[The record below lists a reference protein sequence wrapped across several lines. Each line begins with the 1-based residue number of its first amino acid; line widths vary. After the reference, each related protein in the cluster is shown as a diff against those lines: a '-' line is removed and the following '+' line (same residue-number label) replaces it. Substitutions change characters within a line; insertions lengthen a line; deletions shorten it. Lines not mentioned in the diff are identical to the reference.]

1 MDSLNLV
8 PLICGVIYGTLTIV
22 TLLRFTRVRLLFA
35 LYLFTATLWSISSA
49 ITHLDINHQQT
60 YFWAKMIVM
69 TGSPMV
75 IFYYQFIR
83 SYTKKQVNFWTY
95 FGYTSAILIIVLS
108 VSGVL
113 LRDANFIDGQL
124 NKVYLPYINLILNLI
139 TFGYLLAAGYT
150 LFNHYRSPID
160 AINKRRTMYL
170 IIGVVAF
177 AVFGLTKVF
186 PSLDKYPLDYMGG
199 VLNACL
205 ITYAIFKYQ
214 LLDIK
219 VVLHRGLA
227 YSGLTVF
234 LSTIYLLSIY
244 AIQLFFQDTLGYKS
258 LALVVATA
266 LIIALLFSPLR
277 DIFQKWIDKVFYHD
291 TCDYRQTLLDF
302 SNKVNNV
309 LDLDELQQTILQPI
323 VESMHV
329 KRAALLFPEVGTGD
343 FNVRSVN
350 QSNNEETFS
359 KLRFLN
365 DNPVITWLSDK
376 GDVLRRNL
384 IDIMPQF
391 KGMWEV
397 EKTTLDALGVEL
409 LCPIKSHG
417 KLVGVLALGEK
428 QSGTS
433 YSDEEADLLK
443 TMSNEAA
450 AAIENAR
457 MFDNLKIQQLQV
469 EQLLG
474 QVVLAQEE
482 ERNRISIELHDSV
495 AQWLVAVSYGIQTF
509 RHGLPGKEVE
519 KAHDELNDMEGT
531 ITKSLKELRRVVV
544 GLRPPALDE
553 LGLTEAIRRSLDDL
567 GVDGIAGDYNQAGK
581 PFKLPSSIE
590 IAVYRVV
597 QESLINIRKH
607 AGATKVALSVEFNPD
622 ELSLEINDNGQ
633 GFNLVQ
639 TLDSAI
645 SVGHLGLLGMKQRA
659 EMLGGDMNIKT
670 GEGNGTTVSFNFPV
684 NSRKEEDYSDGGN

>member
-1 MDSLNLV
+1 MDSVILV
-8 PLICGVIYGTLTIV
+8 PLVCAVIYGTLTIV

-35 LYLFTATLWSISSA
+35 LYLFTATLWSLSSTVA
-49 ITHLDINHQQT
+49 HLDINHQQT

-95 FGYTSAILIIVLS
+95 FGYASAILIIVLS
-108 VSGVL
+108 VSGIL
-113 LRDANFIDGQL
+113 LRDANFTNGQL
-124 NKVYLPYINLILNLI
+124 YMVYLPYVTLILNI
-139 TFGYLLAAGYT
+139 VTFGYLIAAVYT
-150 LFNHYRSPID
+150 LFNYYRSPID
-160 AINKRRTMYL
+160 AISKRRTMYM
-170 IIGVVAF
+170 ITGVVAF
-177 AVFGLTKVF
+177 AILGLTTLH
-186 PSLDKYPLDYMGG
+186 PSLDKYPLDYIGG
-199 VLNACL
+199 TLNAFL
-205 ITYAIFKYQ
+205 ITYAILRYQ

-219 VVLHRGLA
+219 VVLRKGLV
-227 YSGLTVF
+227 YSGLTIF
-234 LSTIYLLSIY
+234 LSTVYLLSIY
-244 AIQLFFQDTLGYKS
+244 AIQLFFQDKLGSAS
-258 LALVVATA
+258 LALVIATA
-266 LIIALLFSPLR
+266 LVIALLFSPLR
-277 DIFQKWIDKVFYHD
+277 DIFQRWIDRVFYHD
-291 TCDYRQTLLDF
+291 TYDYRQMLLDF

-309 LDLDELQQTILQPI
+309 LDLNELQQTILEPI

-343 FNVRSVN
+343 FKVRFVN
-350 QSNNEETFS
+350 QSNHEETFS
-359 KLRFLN
+359 KLKFLN

-397 EKTTLDALGVEL
+397 EKTTLDALGVQL
-409 LCPIKSHG
+409 LCPVKSHG
-417 KLVGVLALGEK
+417 RLIGVLALGEK

-450 AAIENAR
+450 VAIENAR
-457 MFDNLKIQQLQV
+457 MLDNLKIQQLQV

-495 AQWLVAVSYGIQTF
+495 AQWLVAVSYGIQSF
-509 RHGLPGKEVE
+509 RHELPDKEVE
-519 KAHDELNDMEGT
+519 KARSELSDMEGT
-531 ITKSLKELRRVVV
+531 VTKSLKELRRVVV

-553 LGLTEAIRRSLDDL
+553 LGLIKTIRQSLDDL
-567 GVDGIAGDYNQAGK
+567 TADGIVSDYNQTGK
-581 PFKLPSSIE
+581 SFRLPSSIE
-590 IAVYRVV
+590 IAVYRIV

-607 AGATKVALSVEFNPD
+607 ANATKVALSVKYNPD
-622 ELSLEINDNGQ
+622 ELNLEIRDNGQ

-645 SVGHLGLLGMKQRA
+645 AVGHLGLLGMKQRA
-659 EMLGGDMNIKT
+659 EMLGGNMNIKT
-670 GEGNGTTVSFNFPV
+670 GEGTGTTVSVNFPV
-684 NSRKEEDYSDGGN
+684 NSQMEEDSDGGN

>member
-1 MDSLNLV
+1 MV
-8 PLICGVIYGTLTIV
+8 PLVCGVIYGTLTIV

-35 LYLFTATLWSISSA
+35 LYLFVAALWSVSSA

-75 IFYYQFIR
+75 IFFYQFIR
-83 SYTKKQVNFWTY
+83 SYVKKPVNFWTY
-95 FGYTSAILIIVLS
+95 FGYTLAIVIIALGM
-108 VSGVL
+108 SGVL
-113 LRDANFIDGQL
+113 LRDADFIDGQL
-124 NKVYLPYINLILNLI
+124 SLVYLPYISLILNII

-150 LFNHYRSPID
+150 LFNYYRSPID
-160 AINKRRTMYL
+160 AMSRKRTMYL
-170 IIGVVAF
+170 MTGLVAF
-177 AVFGLTKVF
+177 SIFWLVKVH
-186 PSLDKYPLDYMGG
+186 PSLNEYPLDYTGG
-199 VLNACL
+199 VLNALL
-205 ITYAIFKYQ
+205 ITYAIIKLQ
-214 LLDIK
+214 VLDIK
-219 VVLHRGLA
+219 VVLHKGLA
-227 YSGLTVF
+227 YSGLTIL
-234 LSTIYLLSIY
+234 LSIIYLLSLY
-244 AIQLFFQDTLGYKS
+244 AIQLFIQDKLGSAS
-258 LALVVATA
+258 LALVVATT

-277 DIFQKWIDKVFYHD
+277 DTFQRWIDKIFYHD
-291 TCDYRQTLLDF
+291 TYDYRQVLLDF

-309 LDLDELQQTILQPI
+309 LDLNELQQTILYPI
-323 VESMHV
+323 IESMHV

-343 FNVRSVN
+343 FSVRFVD
-350 QSNNEETFS
+350 QSSDEGPFS

-365 DNPVITWLSDK
+365 DNPIITWLSDR

-409 LCPIKSHG
+409 LCPVKSHG
-417 KLVGVLALGEK
+417 KLIGVLALGEK
-428 QSGTS
+428 QSGAS
-433 YSDEEADLLK
+433 YSDEEADILK

-450 AAIENAR
+450 VAIENAR
-457 MFDNLKIQQLQV
+457 MLDNLKIQQLQV

-495 AQWLVAVSYGIQTF
+495 AQWLVAVSYGIQSF
-509 RHGLPGKEVE
+509 RHALPGKEVE
-519 KAHDELNDMEGT
+519 QVGSELSDMEGT
-531 ITKSLKELRRVVV
+531 VTKSLKELRRVVV

-553 LGLTEAIRRSLDDL
+553 LGLTNAIKQSLDDL
-567 GVDGIAGDYNQAGK
+567 ASDGIEGNYNQAGT
-581 PFKLPSSIE
+581 PCRLPSSIE

-607 AGATKVALSVEFNPD
+607 ARATKVALNLDFSSD
-622 ELSLEINDNGQ
+622 EMNLEISDNGQ
-633 GFNLVQ
+633 GFNLTQ
-639 TLDSAI
+639 TLGNAI

-659 EMLGGDMNIKT
+659 EMLGGNMNIKT
-670 GEGNGTTVSFNFPV
+670 GEGTGTTVSFNFPV
-684 NSRKEEDYSDGGN
+684 NSRIKEDSDGGN

>member
-1 MDSLNLV
+1 MDSVILV
-8 PLICGVIYGTLTIV
+8 PLVCAVIYGTLTIV

-35 LYLFTATLWSISSA
+35 LYLFTATLWSLSSTVA
-49 ITHLDINHQQT
+49 HLDINHQQT

-95 FGYTSAILIIVLS
+95 FGYASAILIIVLS
-108 VSGVL
+108 VSGIL
-113 LRDANFIDGQL
+113 LRDANFTNGQL
-124 NKVYLPYINLILNLI
+124 YMVYLPYVTLILNI
-139 TFGYLLAAGYT
+139 VTFGYLIAVVYT
-150 LFNHYRSPID
+150 LFNYYRSPID
-160 AINKRRTMYL
+160 AISKRRTMYL
-170 IIGVVAF
+170 ITGVVAF
-177 AVFGLTKVF
+177 AILGLTTLH
-186 PSLDKYPLDYMGG
+186 PSLDKYPLDYIGG
-199 VLNACL
+199 TLNAFL
-205 ITYAIFKYQ
+205 ITYAILRYQ

-219 VVLHRGLA
+219 VVLRKGLV
-227 YSGLTVF
+227 YSGLTIF
-234 LSTIYLLSIY
+234 LSTVYLLSIY
-244 AIQLFFQDTLGYKS
+244 AIQLFFQDKLGSAS
-258 LALVVATA
+258 LALVIATA
-266 LIIALLFSPLR
+266 LVIALLFSPLR
-277 DIFQKWIDKVFYHD
+277 DIFQRWIDRVFYHD
-291 TCDYRQTLLDF
+291 TYDYRQMLLDF

-309 LDLDELQQTILQPI
+309 LDLNELQQTILEPI

-343 FNVRSVN
+343 FKVRFVN
-350 QSNNEETFS
+350 QSNHEETFS
-359 KLRFLN
+359 KLKFLN

-397 EKTTLDALGVEL
+397 EKTTLDALGVQL
-409 LCPIKSHG
+409 LCPVKSHG
-417 KLVGVLALGEK
+417 RLIGVLALGEK

-450 AAIENAR
+450 VAIENAR
-457 MFDNLKIQQLQV
+457 MLDNLKIQQLQV

-495 AQWLVAVSYGIQTF
+495 AQWLVAVSYGIQSF
-509 RHGLPGKEVE
+509 RHELPDKEVE
-519 KAHDELNDMEGT
+519 KARSELSDMEGT
-531 ITKSLKELRRVVV
+531 VTKSLKELRRVVV

-553 LGLTEAIRRSLDDL
+553 LGLIKTIRQSLDDL
-567 GVDGIAGDYNQAGK
+567 TADGIVSDYNQTGK
-581 PFKLPSSIE
+581 SFRLPSSIE
-590 IAVYRVV
+590 IAVYRIV

-607 AGATKVALSVEFNPD
+607 ANATKVALSVKYNPD
-622 ELSLEINDNGQ
+622 ELNLEIRDNGQ

-645 SVGHLGLLGMKQRA
+645 AVGHLGLLGMKQRA
-659 EMLGGDMNIKT
+659 EMLGGNMNIKT
-670 GEGNGTTVSFNFPV
+670 GEGTGTTVSVNFPV
-684 NSRKEEDYSDGGN
+684 NSQMEEDSDGGN

>member
-1 MDSLNLV
+1 MDSVILV
-8 PLICGVIYGTLTIV
+8 PLVCAVIYGTLTIV

-35 LYLFTATLWSISSA
+35 LYLFTATLWSLSSTVA
-49 ITHLDINHQQT
+49 HLDINHQQT

-95 FGYTSAILIIVLS
+95 FGYASAILIIVLS
-108 VSGVL
+108 VSGIL
-113 LRDANFIDGQL
+113 LRDANFTNGQL
-124 NKVYLPYINLILNLI
+124 YMVYLPYVTLILNI
-139 TFGYLLAAGYT
+139 VTFGYLIAVVYT
-150 LFNHYRSPID
+150 LFNYYRSPID
-160 AINKRRTMYL
+160 AISKRRTMYL
-170 IIGVVAF
+170 ITGVVAF
-177 AVFGLTKVF
+177 AILGLTTLH
-186 PSLDKYPLDYMGG
+186 PSLDKYPLDYIGG
-199 VLNACL
+199 TLNAFL
-205 ITYAIFKYQ
+205 ITYAILRYQ

-219 VVLHRGLA
+219 VVLRKGLV
-227 YSGLTVF
+227 YSGLTIF
-234 LSTIYLLSIY
+234 LSTVYLLSIY
-244 AIQLFFQDTLGYKS
+244 AIQLFFQDKLGSAS
-258 LALVVATA
+258 LALVIATA
-266 LIIALLFSPLR
+266 LVIALLFSPLR
-277 DIFQKWIDKVFYHD
+277 DIFQRWIDRVFYHD
-291 TCDYRQTLLDF
+291 TYDYRQMLLDF

-309 LDLDELQQTILQPI
+309 LDLNELQQTILEPI

-343 FNVRSVN
+343 FKVRFVN
-350 QSNNEETFS
+350 QSNHEETFS
-359 KLRFLN
+359 KLKFLN

-397 EKTTLDALGVEL
+397 EKTTLDALGVQL
-409 LCPIKSHG
+409 LCPVKSHG
-417 KLVGVLALGEK
+417 RLIGVLALGEK

-450 AAIENAR
+450 VAIENAR
-457 MFDNLKIQQLQV
+457 MLDNLKIQQLQV

-495 AQWLVAVSYGIQTF
+495 AQWLVAVSYGIQSF
-509 RHGLPGKEVE
+509 RHELPDKEVE
-519 KAHDELNDMEGT
+519 KARSELSDMEGT
-531 ITKSLKELRRVVV
+531 VTKSLKELRRVVV

-553 LGLTEAIRRSLDDL
+553 LGLIKTIRQSLDDL
-567 GVDGIAGDYNQAGK
+567 AADGIVSDYNQTGK
-581 PFKLPSSIE
+581 SFRLPSSIE
-590 IAVYRVV
+590 IAVYRIV

-607 AGATKVALSVEFNPD
+607 ANATKVALSVKYNPD
-622 ELSLEINDNGQ
+622 ELNLEIRDNGQ

-645 SVGHLGLLGMKQRA
+645 AVGHLGLLGMKQRA
-659 EMLGGDMNIKT
+659 EMLGGNMNIKT
-670 GEGNGTTVSFNFPV
+670 GEGTGTTVSVNFPV
-684 NSRKEEDYSDGGN
+684 NSQMEEDSDGGN

>member
-1 MDSLNLV
+1 VDSVILV
-8 PLICGVIYGTLTIV
+8 PLVCAVIYGTLTIV

-35 LYLFTATLWSISSA
+35 LYLFTATLWSLSSTVA
-49 ITHLDINHQQT
+49 HLDINHQQT

-95 FGYTSAILIIVLS
+95 FGYASAILIIVLS
-108 VSGVL
+108 VSGIL
-113 LRDANFIDGQL
+113 LRDANFTNGQL
-124 NKVYLPYINLILNLI
+124 YMVYLPYVTLILNI
-139 TFGYLLAAGYT
+139 VTFGYLIAAVYT
-150 LFNHYRSPID
+150 LFNYYRSPID
-160 AINKRRTMYL
+160 AISKRRTMYM
-170 IIGVVAF
+170 ITGVVAF
-177 AVFGLTKVF
+177 AILGLTTLH
-186 PSLDKYPLDYMGG
+186 PSLDKYPLDYIGG
-199 VLNACL
+199 TLNAFL
-205 ITYAIFKYQ
+205 ITYAILRYQ

-219 VVLHRGLA
+219 VVLRKGLV
-227 YSGLTVF
+227 YSGLTIF
-234 LSTIYLLSIY
+234 LSTVYLLSIY
-244 AIQLFFQDTLGYKS
+244 AIQLFFQDKLGSAS
-258 LALVVATA
+258 LALVIATA
-266 LIIALLFSPLR
+266 LVIALLFSPLR
-277 DIFQKWIDKVFYHD
+277 DIFQRWIDRVFYHD
-291 TCDYRQTLLDF
+291 TYDYRQMLLDF

-309 LDLDELQQTILQPI
+309 LDLNELQQTILEPI

-343 FNVRSVN
+343 FKVRFVN
-350 QSNNEETFS
+350 QSNHEETFS
-359 KLRFLN
+359 KLKFLN

-397 EKTTLDALGVEL
+397 EKTTLDALGVQL
-409 LCPIKSHG
+409 LCPVKSHG
-417 KLVGVLALGEK
+417 RLIGVLALGEK

-450 AAIENAR
+450 VAIENAR
-457 MFDNLKIQQLQV
+457 MLDNLKIQQLQV

-495 AQWLVAVSYGIQTF
+495 AQWLVAVSYGIQSF
-509 RHGLPGKEVE
+509 RHELPDKEVE
-519 KAHDELNDMEGT
+519 KARSELSDMEGT

-553 LGLTEAIRRSLDDL
+553 LGLTEAIRQSLNDL
-567 GVDGIAGDYNQAGK
+567 AVDGIAGDYNQLGK

-607 AGATKVALSVEFNPD
+607 AAATKVALSVEFNSD
-622 ELSLEINDNGQ
+622 ELNLEINDNGQ

-659 EMLGGDMNIKT
+659 EMLGGIMNIKT
-670 GEGNGTTVSFNFPV
+670 GEGNGTTVSFNFPI
-684 NSRKEEDYSDGGN
+684 NSQKEEDSDGGN

>member
-1 MDSLNLV
+1 MDSVILV
-8 PLICGVIYGTLTIV
+8 PLVCAVIYGTLTIV

-35 LYLFTATLWSISSA
+35 LYLFTATLWSLSSTVA
-49 ITHLDINHQQT
+49 HLDINHQQT

-95 FGYTSAILIIVLS
+95 FGYASAILIIVLS
-108 VSGVL
+108 VSGIL
-113 LRDANFIDGQL
+113 LRDANFTNGQL
-124 NKVYLPYINLILNLI
+124 YMVYLPYVTLILNI
-139 TFGYLLAAGYT
+139 VTFGYLIAVVYT
-150 LFNHYRSPID
+150 LFNYYRSPID
-160 AINKRRTMYL
+160 AISKRRTMYM
-170 IIGVVAF
+170 ITGVVAF
-177 AVFGLTKVF
+177 AILGLTTLH
-186 PSLDKYPLDYMGG
+186 PSLDKYPLDYIGG
-199 VLNACL
+199 TLNAFL
-205 ITYAIFKYQ
+205 ITYAILRYQ

-219 VVLHRGLA
+219 VVLRKGLV
-227 YSGLTVF
+227 YSGLTIF
-234 LSTIYLLSIY
+234 LSTVYLLSIY
-244 AIQLFFQDTLGYKS
+244 AIQLFFQDKLGSAS
-258 LALVVATA
+258 LALVIATA
-266 LIIALLFSPLR
+266 LVIALLFSPLR
-277 DIFQKWIDKVFYHD
+277 DIFQRWIDRVFYHD
-291 TCDYRQTLLDF
+291 TYDYRQMLLDF

-309 LDLDELQQTILQPI
+309 LDLNELQQTILEPI

-343 FNVRSVN
+343 FKVRFVN
-350 QSNNEETFS
+350 QSNHEETFS
-359 KLRFLN
+359 KLKFLN

-397 EKTTLDALGVEL
+397 EKTTLDALGVQL
-409 LCPIKSHG
+409 LCPVKSHG
-417 KLVGVLALGEK
+417 RLIGVLALGEK

-450 AAIENAR
+450 VAIENAR
-457 MFDNLKIQQLQV
+457 MLDNLKIQQLQV

-495 AQWLVAVSYGIQTF
+495 AQWLVAVSYGIQSF
-509 RHGLPGKEVE
+509 RHELPDKEVE
-519 KAHDELNDMEGT
+519 KARSELSDMEGT
-531 ITKSLKELRRVVV
+531 VTKSLKELRRVVV

-553 LGLTEAIRRSLDDL
+553 LGLIKTIRQSLDDL
-567 GVDGIAGDYNQAGK
+567 TADGIVSDYNQTGK
-581 PFKLPSSIE
+581 SFRLPSSIE
-590 IAVYRVV
+590 IAVYRIV

-607 AGATKVALSVEFNPD
+607 ANATKVALSVKYNPD
-622 ELSLEINDNGQ
+622 ELNLEIRDNGQ

-645 SVGHLGLLGMKQRA
+645 AVGHLGLLGMKQRA
-659 EMLGGDMNIKT
+659 EMLGGNMNIKT
-670 GEGNGTTVSFNFPV
+670 GEGTGTTVSVNFPV
-684 NSRKEEDYSDGGN
+684 NSQMEEDSDGGN

>member
-1 MDSLNLV
+1 MDSNILV
-8 PLICGVIYGTLTIV
+8 PLVSGVIYGTLTIV
-22 TLLRFTRVRLLFA
+22 TLLRFTRVRLVFA
-35 LYLFTATLWSISSA
+35 LYLFAATLWSFSSA
-49 ITHLDINHQQT
+49 ITYLDINHQQT
-60 YFWAKMIVM
+60 YFWAKMVIM
-69 TGSPMV
+69 TGSPMA
-75 IFYYQFIR
+75 IFYYQFVR
-83 SYTKKQVNFWTY
+83 SYVKKQVNLWTY
-95 FGYTSAILIIVLS
+95 SGYTLAVLIIILS
-108 VSGVL
+108 MSGVL
-113 LRDANFIDGQL
+113 LQDARFIDGQL
-124 NKVYLPYINLILNLI
+124 SLVYLPYISLILNLI
-139 TFGYLLAAGYT
+139 TFGYLFAAGYT
-150 LFNHYRSPID
+150 LFNHYRSQVD
-160 AINKRRTMYL
+160 VSNKKRTMYL
-170 IIGVVAF
+170 VIGVVAF
-177 AVFGLTKVF
+177 AIFGLTKVH
-186 PSLDKYPLDYMGG
+186 PSLTQYPLEYMGG
-199 VLNACL
+199 VLNVLL
-205 ITYAIFKYQ
+205 ITYAILKYQ

-219 VVLHRGLA
+219 VVVRKGLV
-227 YSGLTVF
+227 YSGLTVS
-234 LSTIYLLSIY
+234 LSTIYLLAIY
-244 AIQLFFQDTLGYKS
+244 TIQLFFQEKLGS
-258 LALVVATA
+258 TNLALIVATA

-277 DIFQKWIDKVFYHD
+277 DVFQKCIDKVFYHD
-291 TCDYRQTLLDF
+291 TYNYRQMLLDF

-309 LDLDELQQTILQPI
+309 LDLNELQQTILHPI

-343 FNVRSVN
+343 YNVRFVN

-365 DNPVITWLSDK
+365 DNPIITWLSDK
-376 GDVLRRNL
+376 EDVLRRNL
-384 IDIMPQF
+384 IDIIPQF

-397 EKTTLDALGVEL
+397 ERTTLDALGVEL

-428 QSGTS
+428 QLGTS

-457 MFDNLKIQQLQV
+457 MLDNLKIQQLQV

-495 AQWLVAVSYGIQTF
+495 AQWLVAVSYGIQSF

-519 KAHDELNDMEGT
+519 KAHSELSDMEGT

-553 LGLTEAIRRSLDDL
+553 LGLTKAIRQSLDDL
-567 GVDGIAGDYNQAGK
+567 AVDGIAGDYKQAGK
-581 PFKLPSSIE
+581 PFNLPSSIE

-607 AGATKVALSVEFNPD
+607 AGATKVALSIEFNHD

-633 GFNLVQ
+633 GFDLVE
-639 TLDSAI
+639 TLGSAI

-659 EMLGGDMNIKT
+659 EMLGGNMNIKT
-670 GEGNGTTVSFNFPV
+670 GEGNGTTVSFHFPV
-684 NSRKEEDYSDGGN
+684 NSRKEEGSNGGN